1 MTLSASAPPTTRA
14 SRISPSDVRGLVSGT
29 RRILARGDLA
39 AAAATMTYYAAI
51 AVVPWVLLAIW
62 STTWV
67 RGASDAA
74 STWLGLDVLIP
85 PAMGGR
91 EVFDEAVAVG
101 TGLSA
106 LSALVLLFPASFYGE
121 GLRRACLTLY
131 PEKDRFTG
139 WRSRLSILALFVLV
153 PPLTHVAVAVG
164 GSITGLAPDGGGTG
178 GFWDLAARVVIGFVT
193 VWLTVA
199 AALTWVYWKVTP
211 GGPSL
216 AVAAVTALGT
226 ASFIAGFVQGFL
238 LFLSLPIDVG
248 IPYGGLRVIG
258 GVVAAGLWLFVLHIL
273 VIVGWAVGQAL
284 GEVRKAGVR
293 RAGARAGDDAG

>member
-1 MTLSASAPPTTRA
+1 MTLSSSAPPSTRVHGTWSFDARAVLSDTRA
-14 SRISPSDVRGLVSGT
+14 V
-29 RRILARGDLA
+29 LARGDLS
-39 AAAATMTYYAAI
+39 AAAATLTYYAAI

-67 RGASDAA
+67 REASSAKDE
-74 STWLGLDVLIP
+74 WLGFGVLIP
-85 PAMGGR
+85 PDMGGR
-91 EVFDEAVAVG
+91 GVFDEAVAIG

-121 GLRRACLTLY
+121 GLRRACLMFH

-139 WRSRLSILALFVLV
+139 WRARVSVLALFVLV
-153 PPLTHVAVAVG
+153 PPLTHILVAVG
-164 GSITGLAPDGGGTG
+164 GSATGLTPDGGGSG
-178 GFWDLAARVVIGFVT
+178 GLGDLAARVVAGFVT
-193 VWLTVA
+193 VWLTLAVV
-199 AALTWVYWKVTP
+199 LTWVYWKVTP
-211 GGPSL
+211 GRPRL

-258 GVVAAGLWLFVLHIL
+258 GVVAAGLWLYVLHVL

-284 GEVRKAGVR
+284 D
-293 RAGARAGDDAG
+293 GARGAGIRDDRVG